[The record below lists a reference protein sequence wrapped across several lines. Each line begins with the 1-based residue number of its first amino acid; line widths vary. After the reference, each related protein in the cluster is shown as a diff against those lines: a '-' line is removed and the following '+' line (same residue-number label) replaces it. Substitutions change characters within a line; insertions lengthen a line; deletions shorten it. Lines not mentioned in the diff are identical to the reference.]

1 MSRSAD
7 TSDIAN
13 IKKAKPET
21 NHKKALHFGVLIGLV
36 VLVFGLDQLLFGT
49 LGSFQTTSLKEFF
62 GSAADLFVGA
72 VLALAA
78 LQAYLWQSKSPRAPD
93 GAKTAGGAS
102 SRGDLLKAAQVS
114 LNRDLDRA
122 FQKGGW
128 LDCSFFL
135 EGGWQ
140 RLKVWCAISSL
151 GKGTQLTPLKTFL
164 PRCLSPR
171 LWDQK
176 VSALAAEVRDGVGLA
191 RCP

>member
-21 NHKKALHFGVLIGLV
+21 HHKKALHFGVLIGLV

-49 LGSFQTTSLKEFF
+49 LGSFQTASLKEFF
-62 GSAADLFVGA
+62 GSTADLFVGA

-102 SRGDLLKAAQVS
+102 SKGDLLKAAQVS

-128 LDCSFFL
+128 LDCSVFFW
-135 EGGWQ
+135 GG
-140 RLKVWCAISSL
+140 LAAIESVMCNFKL
-151 GKGTQLTPLKTFL
+151 GKRNPTDPT
-164 PRCLSPR
+164 
-171 LWDQK
+171 
-176 VSALAAEVRDGVGLA
+176 
-191 RCP
+191 